1 MSFLDKLSFWKKRIL
16 VADDTEEV
24 RELVREILMMGGYR
38 VVVAKDGLEA
48 ISLIRRM
55 KFDAIILD
63 VNMPGADGIKVIEAL
78 RAFDSRKDT
87 PVLMLTADKMIP
99 TANKAFELGVKD
111 YIGKPFAA
119 SDLIEKVRRLL

>member
-78 RAFDSRKDT
+78 RAFDLRKDT

>member
-1 MSFLDKLSFWKKRIL
+1 MNFLDKLSFWKKRIL

-24 RELVREILMMGGYR
+24 RELVSEILMMGGYR
-38 VVVAKDGLEA
+38 VVTAKDGLEA

-78 RAFDSRKDT
+78 RASDLRKDT